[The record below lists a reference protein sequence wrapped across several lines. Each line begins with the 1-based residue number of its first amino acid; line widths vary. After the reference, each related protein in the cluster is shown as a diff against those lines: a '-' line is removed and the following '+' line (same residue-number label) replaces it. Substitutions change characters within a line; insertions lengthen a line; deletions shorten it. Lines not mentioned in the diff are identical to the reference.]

1 MTVVALEHGQCRSGI
16 LGSSRT
22 GEESRDCS
30 LPAASRPQGGW
41 GTHTEPGWGLGVEEQ
56 AGGPGEPR
64 QPERQGSRGP
74 GRTAAQAR
82 SAQSFWSLSLIMLVS
97 TCMEAPCLRHRK
109 GQVGRI
115 PKSSHRACDSSSFP
129 PIIVEKPRDK
139 QNIRQSNEKGIA
151 FRVRRNYI
159 GCLGAAQ
166 QSLKARTDKNK

>member
-1 MTVVALEHGQCRSGI
+1 MTIVALDHGQCRSGI

-56 AGGPGEPR
+56 AGGPEEPR

-82 SAQSFWSLSLIMLVS
+82 SAQFLESQPNNAGQHVYGRTLP
-97 TCMEAPCLRHRK
+97 EAQKRTTRK

-139 QNIRQSNEKGIA
+139 QNIR
-151 FRVRRNYI
+151 
-159 GCLGAAQ
+159 
-166 QSLKARTDKNK
+166 